1 MTRRLIL
8 AVALLSTIALW
19 PLGATGVDGVTDAN
33 EASAVVSLKAISA
46 AQMNYR
52 LTCGNG
58 AYASSLVALGAPPN
72 KVGSGFID
80 KALAISETPEKSG
93 FKFSVTAGAA
103 SAAGP
108 KDCNG
113 VPTVT
118 KFYASAMPV
127 SAKTGTRSFAVNMND
142 IIWTQKGLKAPTEPF
157 GPPAQQIAIKK

>member
-8 AVALLSTIALW
+8 TVALLSTVALW
-19 PLGATGVDGVTDAN
+19 PLAASVDGVTDAN

-58 AYASSLVALGAPPN
+58 AYASSLVVLGAPPN
-72 KVGSGFID
+72 KVGSGFVD
-80 KALAISETPEKSG
+80 KALAVSETPEKSG

-113 VPTVT
+113 TPTVT
-118 KFYASAMPV
+118 KFYASAVPV